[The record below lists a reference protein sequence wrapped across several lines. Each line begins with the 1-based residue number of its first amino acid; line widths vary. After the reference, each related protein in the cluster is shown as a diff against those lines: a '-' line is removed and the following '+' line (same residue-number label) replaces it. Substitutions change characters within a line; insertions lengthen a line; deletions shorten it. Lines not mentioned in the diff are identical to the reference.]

1 MSEKYISSE
10 LSWLSFNQCVL
21 DEADDSSNTLYERI
35 KFLAIFSSNLDEF
48 FRVKVHRLTSRF
60 KVKKHQLLATLL
72 DEINIQQQQFGAI
85 WKNKIIPELKENGII
100 VYDDLPLET
109 IHKKEIER
117 YFRSEILSYI
127 QVVFIREDSK
137 LPYFLNNRELYFL
150 VKLKSTDESF
160 TYAYIN
166 IPSNKLNRF
175 KQLQNLNNKHY
186 IISLD
191 EIIRICLP
199 LIFTQNEIV
208 SCFAIKINRDE
219 DFDIEDEDKGNL
231 VHKII
236 DKVKERKSGTP
247 TRFLYDQGMPKKDLK
262 FCRKIFNLKKREL
275 IAGGKSHNLFDLF
288 GFPNPKSPLLQNKTL
303 PSLYKKAFEN
313 SSSIFEVVKQKNQ
326 LLHFP
331 YHSYHY
337 VLAFFN
343 EAAIDVRVKEIK
355 VTLYR
360 ISSQSL
366 IANALISA
374 AKNGKKVTVFV
385 EIKARFDEN
394 NNLYWSTEMK
404 KAGIKIIYS
413 IPNLKVHA
421 KIALVTMQIGRN
433 KKQEFAYMATGNFNE
448 NTAEIYA
455 DHGFF
460 TANPLYI
467 NDVKKVFQFL
477 KTKKP
482 TLKTKNLLVAGF
494 EMKSQIIE
502 LINHEITNNKAGKP
516 SGIFLKVN
524 GIDENDIINKL
535 YEASQAGVKT
545 TIIARGICTLRPGI
559 ENLSE
564 NIKVYRIVDLFLEHA
579 RVYIFNNNNNEKI
592 YLSSADMM
600 SRNLNRRIEVAFPIL
615 DKDYKQEIKQI
626 IRYQLEDDTKKRVID
641 SHGKNIIEKLKGK
654 NRAQMDIYNWIKNQ
668 SNEVD

>member
-1 MSEKYISSE
+1 MIKNNISPE

-21 DEADDSSNTLYERI
+21 DEAADSSNPLYERI

-48 FRVKVHRLTSRF
+48 FRVKVHRLSSQF
-60 KVKKHQLLATLL
+60 KVKKHKVLTTLL
-72 DEINIQQQQFGAI
+72 DEVNIQQQNFGAI
-85 WKNKIIPELKENGII
+85 WRNKIIPELTKNNIIIYEN
-100 VYDDLPLET
+100 LPLEK

-117 YFRSEILSYI
+117 YFRSVILSYI
-127 QVVFIREDSK
+127 QVVFIREESK
-137 LPYFLNNRELYFL
+137 MSCFLNNRELYFL
-150 VKLKSTDESF
+150 VKLKSAEKLF

-166 IPSNKLNRF
+166 IPSNKLKRF
-175 KQLQNLNNKHY
+175 KQLQNLSNKHY
-186 IISLD
+186 VISLD

-199 LIFTQNEIV
+199 LIFKQNDIV

-219 DFDIEDEDKGNL
+219 DFEIEDENEGDL
-231 VHKII
+231 IHKII
-236 DKVKERKSGTP
+236 DKVKDRKSGMP
-247 TRFLYDQGMPKKDLK
+247 TRFLYDQEMPKKDLK

-275 IAGGKSHNLFDLF
+275 VAGGKSHNLFDLF
-288 GFPNPKSPLLQNKTL
+288 EFPNPKSPLLQQEKL
-303 PSLYKKAFEN
+303 PSLYKKSFEK
-313 SSSIFEVVKQKNQ
+313 STSIFEVVKQKNQ

-343 EAAIDVRVKEIK
+343 EAAIDSRVIEIK

-421 KIALVTMQIGRN
+421 KIALVTMQISAN
-433 KKQEFAYMATGNFNE
+433 KIQEFAYMATGNFNE
-448 NTAEIYA
+448 KTAEIYA

-460 TANPLYI
+460 TAKTDYT
-467 NDVKKVFQFL
+467 NDVQKVFQFL
-477 KTKKP
+477 KTKNP
-482 TLKTKNLLVAGF
+482 VLNTENLLVAGF
-494 EMKSQIIE
+494 EMKNQIIE
-502 LINHEITNNKAGKP
+502 LINQEIINHKIGKP

-535 YEASQAGVKT
+535 YEASQIGVKI

-559 ENLSE
+559 ENFSE

-579 RVYIFNNNNNEKI
+579 RIYIFNNNNNEKI

-615 DKDYKQEIKQI
+615 DEDYKQEIKQI
-626 IRYQLEDDTKKRVID
+626 IQFQLNDNTKKRGID
-641 SHGKNIIEKLKGK
+641 SDGKNIIGKLKGK

-668 SNEVD
+668 SNELN